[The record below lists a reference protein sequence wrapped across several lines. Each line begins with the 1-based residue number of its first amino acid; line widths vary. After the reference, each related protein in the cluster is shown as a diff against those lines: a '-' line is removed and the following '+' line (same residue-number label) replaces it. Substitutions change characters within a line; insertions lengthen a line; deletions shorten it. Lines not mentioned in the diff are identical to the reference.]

1 MTKEN
6 QTKTLFER
14 KSKDSHLIRQMSS
27 LFEKQRTAGLNVYD
41 ALPIER
47 KRVLLERLLASYP
60 NLLQSVLLT
69 NFWCA
74 IVPLLLAF
82 FINELLMKF
91 FGWGGGALFAFI
103 PAGLIFAYIHLKRTD
118 VRLKIL
124 ASLLDRSENARLLP
138 VVLRSM
144 GRHGE
149 ALYLPLTR
157 FINRNL
163 PGATEETLQSW
174 TLEER
179 ASVLHILTLEN
190 RAPTPMLDETM
201 RLKGMELMGS
211 LGGWETL
218 RTLEEISLGFHTSTP
233 PLRKLAAETFPKLR
247 ARLEAMEKG
256 ESLLRSSRAPLNPD
270 SLVRPA
276 VGGQELSPNELLRP
290 IRG

>member
-1 MTKEN
+1 M
-6 QTKTLFER
+6 FGR
-14 KSKDSHLIRQMSS
+14 KVKDSLLTRQMCS
-27 LFEKQRTAGLNVYD
+27 LSEKQRTAGLNAYD

-74 IVPLLLAF
+74 IIPLLLAF
-82 FINELLMKF
+82 LINELLMKLF
-91 FGWGGGALFAFI
+91 SWGGGSLFAFI
-103 PAGLIFAYIHLKRTD
+103 PAGLISAYIHLKRTD

-124 ASLLDRSENARLLP
+124 ASLLDRSEDARLLP
-138 VVLRSM
+138 VVLHSM
-144 GRHGE
+144 GRLGE
-149 ALYLPLTR
+149 SLYLPLTR

-163 PGATEETLQSW
+163 PGASAETVQSW
-174 TLEER
+174 TGEER

-190 RAPTPMLDETM
+190 RAPTPMLDEAM
-201 RLKGMELMGS
+201 RLKGMELMES

-233 PLRKLAAETFPKLR
+233 PLRKLAAETFPRLR

-256 ESLLRSSRAPLNPD
+256 ERLLRSSRAPLNPD

-276 VGGQELSPNELLRP
+276 AGGQEVSPKELLRP
-290 IRG
+290 IG

>member
-6 QTKTLFER
+6 QTRTLFER
-14 KSKDSHLIRQMSS
+14 KVKDSLLLRQLSS
-27 LFEKQRTAGLNVYD
+27 LFHKQRTAGLNAYD
-41 ALPIER
+41 ALSIQR

-60 NLLQSVLLT
+60 NLLQSVLWT

-82 FINELLMKF
+82 LINELAVKL
-91 FGWGGGALFAFI
+91 FGWSGGALFAFI
-103 PAGLIFAYIHLKRTD
+103 PAGLIFAYIHVKRTD

-124 ASLLDRSENARLLP
+124 ASLLDRSEDARLLP

-163 PGATEETLQSW
+163 PGATAETLQSW
-174 TLEER
+174 NGEER
-179 ASVLHILTLEN
+179 ASVLHIFTLEN
-190 RAPTPMLDETM
+190 RAPTPMLDEAM
-201 RLKGMELMGS
+201 RLKGMELMES

-233 PLRKLAAETFPKLR
+233 TLRRLAAETFPKLR
-247 ARLEAMEKG
+247 ARLKAMEKG
-256 ESLLRSSRAPLNPD
+256 ERLLRSSRPPLNPD
-270 SLVRPA
+270 SLVRPSA
-276 VGGQELSPNELLRP
+276 GGQELSQNELLHP
-290 IRG
+290 IG

>member
-14 KSKDSHLIRQMSS
+14 KVKDSFLIRQMRSVC
-27 LFEKQRTAGLNVYD
+27 EKQRTAGLNAYD

-47 KRVLLERLLASYP
+47 KRVLLERLLVSYP

-69 NFWCA
+69 NLWCA
-74 IVPLLLAF
+74 IIPLLLAF
-82 FINELLMKF
+82 LINELLVKL
-91 FGWGGGALFAFI
+91 FGWGGGALVAFI

-118 VRLKIL
+118 ARLKIL
-124 ASLLDRSENARLLP
+124 ASLLDRSQDLGLLP

-163 PGATEETLQSW
+163 PNTTDAALQLW
-174 TLEER
+174 TSEER

-190 RAPTPMLDETM
+190 RVPTPMLDEAM
-201 RLKGMELMGS
+201 RLKGIELMAS
-211 LGGWETL
+211 LGGWDTL
-218 RTLEEISLGFHTSTP
+218 RVLEEMSLGFHSATP
-233 PLRKLAAETFPKLR
+233 LLRHCAAQSIPQLR
-247 ARLEAMEKG
+247 EKLEAADKIAT
-256 ESLLRSSRAPLNPD
+256 LLRSSKAPLNLEA
-270 SLVRPA
+270 LVRPA
-276 VGGQELSPNELLRP
+276 FGKEDHSDQELLRP
-290 IRG
+290 L

>member
-14 KSKDSHLIRQMSS
+14 KVKDSLLIRQMKS
-27 LFEKQRTAGLNVYD
+27 LSEKQRTAGLYAYD

-60 NLLQSVLLT
+60 NLLQSVLWT

-74 IVPLLLAF
+74 IIPLLLAF
-82 FINELLMKF
+82 LINELLMKL
-91 FGWGGGALFAFI
+91 FGLGGGALFAFI

-118 VRLKIL
+118 ARLKIL
-124 ASLLDRSENARLLP
+124 ASLLDRSEDLGLLP

-157 FINRNL
+157 FVNRNL
-163 PGATEETLQSW
+163 PNANVETLQSW
-174 TLEER
+174 SGEER

-190 RAPTPMLDETM
+190 RVPAPMLDEAM
-201 RLKGMELMGS
+201 RLKGIELMAS
-211 LGGWETL
+211 FGGWDTL
-218 RTLEEISLGFHTSTP
+218 RVLEEISLGFHSATP
-233 PLRKLAAETFPKLR
+233 LLRRSAADAIPQLR
-247 ARLEAMEKG
+247 EKLEAADRIG
-256 ESLLRSSRAPLNPD
+256 TLLRSSKAPMNLEA
-270 SLVRPA
+270 LVRPA
-276 VGGQELSPNELLRP
+276 FGRKGHSEEELLRP
-290 IRG
+290 L